1 MPSEI
6 PRPEDASEEG
16 GMRDFLA
23 PLGKVACIGPERR
36 LARRTSPCGTVVE
49 TYVCPNGSTRYVA
62 TIDGVACGVLQIVS
76 RDRRKGLVANV
87 YVVPERR
94 RQGMASMLLA
104 MARTDFATVVHS
116 TSLSPAGAAFAK
128 AVG

>member
-1 MPSEI
+1 MDQNAP
-6 PRPEDASEEG
+6 DDG

-23 PLGKVACIGPERR
+23 PRGKVACIGPERR
-36 LARRTSPCGTVVE
+36 LGSRTSPCGTVVE
-49 TYVCPNGSTRYVA
+49 TYVCANGSTRYVA
-62 TIDGVACGVLQIVS
+62 TVDGVACGVLQVVS

-104 MARTDFATVVHS
+104 MARTDFATVIHS
-116 TSLSPAGAAFAK
+116 TTLSPAGAAFAK